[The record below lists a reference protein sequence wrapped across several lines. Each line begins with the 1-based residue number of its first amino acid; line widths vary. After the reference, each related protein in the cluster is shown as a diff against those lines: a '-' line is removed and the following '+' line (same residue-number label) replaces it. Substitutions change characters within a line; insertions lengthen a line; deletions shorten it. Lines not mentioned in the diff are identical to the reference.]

1 MASPPAA
8 APAAPLIATL
18 AQPLIAPSR
27 LWPAALVLAFSNF
40 IVVLDM
46 TVANVSVPHIAGSLG
61 VPLNQGSWVITS
73 YAVAEAITVPL
84 TGWLAGRWGS
94 LRMYLLAMTGF
105 GLFSLLCGSAVTLE
119 MMVVCRIA
127 QGLCGGLVMPLAQTL
142 LLRIFPLEQRPK
154 AMLLAAMTTM
164 LGPALG
170 PIIGGLISDNVSWHW
185 IFLINIP
192 LVAVCVMAGRAL
204 LPPAET
210 PTRKLP
216 IDVIGLCLM
225 LAWVG
230 SLQFMLDIGREH
242 DWFDDPLIV
251 ALACIAAVGF
261 VAFIIWELTDEHP
274 VVDLRVFRHSAFTFG
289 VIAMALCF
297 GAYFASIVLIPQ
309 WLQSSMGYPAM
320 LAGFVTSCTAL
331 AALTTAQLASKA
343 VARGFDPRFLVSLSV
358 FWLGC
363 MALFRASWTSE
374 ADFWT
379 LAAPQLIQGFGMSF
393 FMLPLTTISLG
404 SVPMEETATA
414 AGIQNFVRTL
424 SVGVATALVL
434 TVQGNTQQAARSEI
448 AGKLQPD
455 ETLRA
460 LSQAGFSDQAA
471 ISYINSL
478 VDREATTLAVD
489 GVFWITAAV
498 FFLCAIVVWFAPR
511 PRMPGQ
517 AVKAP

>member
-1 MASPPAA
+1 MASQPAPSSA
-8 APAAPLIATL
+8 LG
-18 AQPLIAPSR
+18 AQPLLSPAR

-61 VPLNQGSWVITS
+61 VSLNQGSWVITS
-73 YAVAEAITVPL
+73 YSVAEAVTVPL

-94 LRMYLLAMTGF
+94 LRMYLLAMSGF
-105 GLFSLLCGSAVTLE
+105 GLFSLLCGSSVTLE
-119 MMVVCRIA
+119 MMVVCRVA

-142 LLRIFPLEQRPK
+142 LLRIFPMEQRPK

-170 PIIGGLISDNVSWHW
+170 PNVGGFISDNASWHW

-192 LVAVCVMAGRAL
+192 LVMGCVFAARTL
-204 LPPAET
+204 LPAAET

-216 IDVIGLCLM
+216 IDVVGLCLM
-225 LAWVG
+225 LTWVC
-230 SLQFMLDIGREH
+230 SLQLMLDIGREH

-251 ALACIAAVGF
+251 ALACLAAVGF
-261 VAFIIWELTDEHP
+261 VAFLIWELTDEHP
-274 VVDLRVFRHSAFTFG
+274 VVDLRVFRHGGFTFG
-289 VIAMALCF
+289 VIALSLCF

-309 WLQSSMGYPAM
+309 WLQSSMGYPAV

-331 AALTTAQLASKA
+331 AALTTSQLASKA
-343 VARGFDPRFLVSLSV
+343 LARGIDARLLVSLSV
-358 FWLGC
+358 AWLGC
-363 MALFRASWTSE
+363 MALMRAHWTSE
-374 ADFWT
+374 SDFWT
-379 LAAPQLIQGFGMSF
+379 LASPQLIQGFGMSF

-424 SVGVATALVL
+424 AVGVATALVL
-434 TVQGNTQQAARSEI
+434 SVQGNTQQAARSEI

-455 ETLRA
+455 DTMRQ
-460 LSQAGFSDQAA
+460 LSGAGFTDQGA
-471 ISYINSL
+471 IAYISNL

-489 GVFWITAAV
+489 HVFWITAAV
-498 FFLCAIVVWFAPR
+498 FFLCAAVVWLAPK
-511 PRMPGQ
+511 PKGFGSPSKPS
-517 AVKAP
+517 AKAH